1 MDEDYGGNYIT
12 IEDEDGQEFE
22 LEQLDTLEYNDS
34 EYALFL
40 PADMEEDDPDYGYI
54 ILRIEEHDGEEFY
67 CSSMRRR
74 SSSQCTTSSWRSCL
88 TTRIQT
94 RAGRVSSRP
103 FRICFVSCLC
113 VEQKGL
119 PF

>member
-12 IEDEDGQEFE
+12 IEDEDGHEFE

-67 CSSMRRR
+67 CSVDEEEELVAVYDLFMEKLFDDEDTDES
-74 SSSQCTTSSWRSCL
+74 
-88 TTRIQT
+88 
-94 RAGRVSSRP
+94 GD
-103 FRICFVSCLC
+103 
-113 VEQKGL
+113 E
-119 PF
+119 

>member
-67 CSSMRRR
+67 CSVDEEEELSLIHI
-74 SSSQCTTSSWRSCL
+74 SSAAPTPAPLRPPRWAKSGSS
-88 TTRIQT
+88 
-94 RAGRVSSRP
+94 G
-103 FRICFVSCLC
+103 
-113 VEQKGL
+113 
-119 PF
+119 